1 MDEIVFTQQKMV
13 KNKKKSE
20 ASHETTIIPSPVN
33 LNKLKT
39 DYPKVHFYNRINLK
53 VSDNTNIRKFIQ
65 QKELKIYDLISFEPQ
80 TQDALKSLTS
90 VPAMD
95 ILSYN
100 PENRSEFK
108 FTRKLYKQFVNQ
120 KTYFELVYAPGIVD
134 ATLRKNLLVRSHI
147 YKAVGKSTNI
157 IVTSHAHLPHHIR
170 GPYDVMNLYPFL
182 C

>member
-1 MDEIVFTQQKMV
+1 MFFDLNIPKPDASVQEVLQGIVERGVKYGYRAFAITTNVDEIVFTQQKMV

-100 PENRSEFK
+100 PENRI
-108 FTRKLYKQFVNQ
+108 
-120 KTYFELVYAPGIVD
+120 G
-134 ATLRKNLLVRSHI
+134 
-147 YKAVGKSTNI
+147 GI
-157 IVTSHAHLPHHIR
+157 IVFPQIKEDDDGDGEDEDEDEDGSMVILKEE
-170 GPYDVMNLYPFL
+170 F
-182 C
+182 